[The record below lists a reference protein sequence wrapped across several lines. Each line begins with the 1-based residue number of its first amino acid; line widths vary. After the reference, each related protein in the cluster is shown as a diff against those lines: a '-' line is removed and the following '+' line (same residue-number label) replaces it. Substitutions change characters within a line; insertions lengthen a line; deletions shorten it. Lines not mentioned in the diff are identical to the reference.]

1 MPTDERSCNFTAKKF
16 PKALH
21 GIEFLPG
28 SQVRI
33 VMLNGASANSGTG
46 GIPYV
51 LTGSLVGEIEENRHH
66 DDPEDCQPVE
76 VDVDVDNKVDL
87 EPEFLLVDLG
97 TTGTTILVP
106 GSAPT
111 TITLTGIVALNLNL
125 IQIIAP
131 VTPL

>member
-1 MPTDERSCNFTAKKF
+1 MAKKF

-21 GIEFLPG
+21 GIELLPG
-28 SQVRI
+28 LQVRI
-33 VMLNGASANSGTG
+33 VMLNGASANNGTG

-51 LTGSLVGEIEENRHH
+51 LTGSLVGEIEDRHH
-66 DDPEDCQPVE
+66 DPVTY
-76 VDVDVDNKVDL
+76 VDVEAKAEL

-111 TITLTGIVALNLNL
+111 TITLTGLVALNLNL

-131 VTPL
+131 VTPI